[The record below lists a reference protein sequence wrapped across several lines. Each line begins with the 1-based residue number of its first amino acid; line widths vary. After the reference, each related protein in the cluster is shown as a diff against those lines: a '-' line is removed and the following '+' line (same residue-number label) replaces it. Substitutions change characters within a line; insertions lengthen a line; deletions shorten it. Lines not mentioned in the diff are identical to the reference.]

1 MAAINRLLI
10 VDDERDITR
19 LIEIAARE
27 LGYDVLAI
35 NDTDLFEKSIQQ
47 FNPTI
52 IMLDIA
58 MPGRDG
64 VELMGHLSAGGYQ
77 GKIVVMSGSHPS
89 YIQMSSTIATVR
101 GLNLAGSLA
110 KPFRRQMLMDLLAS
124 LAIASTAQQGLPFSA
139 ASANEP

>member
-1 MAAINRLLI
+1 MAASNRLLI

-19 LIEIAARE
+19 LIEIPAQQ

-35 NDTDLFEKSIQQ
+35 NDSDLFEKSIQQ

-52 IMLDIA
+52 LMLDIA

-64 VELMGHLSAGGYQ
+64 VELIGHLSAGGYR
-77 GKIVVMSGSHPS
+77 GKVVVMSGSHPS

-110 KPFRRQMLMDLLAS
+110 KPFRKQRVMDLLAS
-124 LAIASTAQQGLPFSA
+124 LAIGATAHRSLSA
-139 ASANEP
+139 V

>member
-1 MAAINRLLI
+1 MAASNRLLI
-10 VDDERDITR
+10 VDDEREIAR
-19 LIEIAARE
+19 LIEIPARQ

-47 FNPTI
+47 FDPTI

-64 VELMGHLSAGGYQ
+64 MELIGHLSAGGYQ
-77 GKIVVMSGSHPS
+77 GKVVVMSGSHPS

-110 KPFRRQMLMDLLAS
+110 KPFRKQMVMELLAG
-124 LAIASTAQQGLPFSA
+124 LAIGATAH
-139 ASANEP
+139 

>member
-1 MAAINRLLI
+1 MPAIDRLLI
-10 VDDERDITR
+10 VDDEREITR
-19 LIEIAARE
+19 LIEIHARK

-64 VELMGHLSAGGYQ
+64 VELIGHLSAGGYQ

-89 YIQMSSTIATVR
+89 YVQMSSTIAKVR
-101 GLNLAGSLA
+101 GLDLVASLA
-110 KPFRRQMLMDLLAS
+110 KPFRTQAITDLLINLAS
-124 LAIASTAQQGLPFSA
+124 ETTASQPSA
-139 ASANEP
+139 

>member
-1 MAAINRLLI
+1 MAAIDCLLI
-10 VDDERDITR
+10 VDDEPDITR

-64 VELMGHLSAGGYQ
+64 VELIGHLSAGGYQ

-110 KPFRRQMLMDLLAS
+110 KPFRRQVLMDLLAS
-124 LAIASTAQQGLPFSA
+124 LAIGATAQQGLQFSA

>member
-1 MAAINRLLI
+1 MAASNRLLI

-19 LIEIAARE
+19 LIEISARQ

-35 NDTDLFEKSIQQ
+35 NDTDLFEKSIQL
-47 FNPTI
+47 FDPTI

-64 VELMGHLSAGGYQ
+64 VELIGHLSAGGYQ
-77 GKIVVMSGSHPS
+77 GKVVVMSGSHPS

-110 KPFRRQMLMDLLAS
+110 KPFRKQMVTELLTG
-124 LAIASTAQQGLPFSA
+124 LAIRATAH
-139 ASANEP
+139 

>member
-1 MAAINRLLI
+1 MAASNRLLI
-10 VDDERDITR
+10 VDDERDIAR
-19 LIEIAARE
+19 LIEIPALQ

-35 NDTDLFEKSIQQ
+35 NDTDLFEKSLQQ
-47 FNPTI
+47 FDPTI

-64 VELMGHLSAGGYQ
+64 MELIGHLSAGGYQ
-77 GKIVVMSGSHPS
+77 GKVVVMSGSHPS

-110 KPFRRQMLMDLLAS
+110 KPFRKQLVMELLAG
-124 LAIASTAQQGLPFSA
+124 LAIGATAH
-139 ASANEP
+139 